1 MKKSHNFFSN
11 LAFNL
16 AENHLGKTNT
26 NPSVGCVVVKD
37 DSVISSGVTSIS
49 GRPHAEFNALNN
61 KKINFKDS
69 VMYVTLE
76 PCSHYGK
83 TPPCTNLI
91 RKKKIKKVYYCFED
105 PDLRS
110 HKKAKK
116 KLNGKIFKI
125 KNNISRN
132 KDFYRSYFLNKEKNF
147 PLIDAK
153 IAISKDLYTIN
164 RKTKWITNN
173 KSRKAGHLLRSRY
186 DCIIST
192 STTVNKDNSLLN
204 CRINGLNN
212 HKPDLIIIDR
222 KLKLKKKLSL
232 LNITKK
238 RSTYIVTTSSNQ
250 KKISFFERKRIRI
263 IKIRKLNCKN
273 DFRKLFEKIFLIG
286 KRRILIET
294 GLVFFNELIRYN
306 LINTLYI
313 FKSGKSL
320 KKHGANKI
328 KLNVLKNYSSKNQII
343 VNLNDDKL
351 FKVKVN

>member
-1 MKKSHNFFSN
+1 MKKNHSFFLN

-16 AENHLGKTNT
+16 AERNLGKTRT
-26 NPSVGCVVVKD
+26 NPSVGCVIIKD
-37 DSVISSGVTSIS
+37 NSVISSGNTSIN
-49 GRPHAEFNALNN
+49 GRPHAEFNALKD

-132 KDFYRSYFLNKEKNF
+132 KDFYKSYFLNKEKNF
-147 PLIDAK
+147 PFIDAK
-153 IAISKDLYTIN
+153 IAISKDSYTIN

-192 STTVNKDNSLLN
+192 STTINKDNSLLN
-204 CRINGLNN
+204 CRINGLDNY
-212 HKPDLIIIDR
+212 KPDLIIIDR

-238 RSTYIVTTSSNQ
+238 RSTYIVTTSTNQ
-250 KKISFFERKRIRI
+250 KRISFFERKRIKI
-263 IKIRKLNCKN
+263 IKIQKLNYKN
-273 DFRKLFEKIFLIG
+273 DFKKLFEKIFLIG

-294 GLVFFNELIRYN
+294 GLVFLNELIRYN
-306 LINTLYI
+306 LINNLYI

-320 KKHGANKI
+320 KKHGVNKI
-328 KLNVLKNYSSKNQII
+328 KLNVLKNYSLKKQIK